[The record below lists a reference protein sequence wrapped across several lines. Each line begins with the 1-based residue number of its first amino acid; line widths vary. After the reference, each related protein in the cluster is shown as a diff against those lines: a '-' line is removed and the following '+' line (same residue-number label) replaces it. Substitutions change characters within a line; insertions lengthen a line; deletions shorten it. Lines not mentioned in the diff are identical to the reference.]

1 MAGDLSNQKKGQTG
15 LGGSLRQ
22 LMQDALPPAAAAIA
36 LTSLGINEIDEASTS
51 HLIVD
56 NGNKE
61 QNQGNGESAQEE
73 ETSKER

>member
-1 MAGDLSNQKKGQTG
+1 MAVDLSNQKKGQTG

>member
-61 QNQGNGESAQEE
+61 GNGESAQEE